1 MSFAFLYLHYTLD
14 KNSNLEALYDYS
26 CGKIKSKTKSLGK
39 ENEKNGL
46 KKKKNPP
53 FCQAKKKTLLKA
65 TKALGLSVDSLNVL
79 FFSGT
84 LSAFN
89 SFGVGFAF
97 AFTFGIF
104 FHYYVVVLTWT
115 ALSKVKNVLQCDAF
129 PGKSW
134 SIVID
139 TRRSCFSIGSRFY

>member
-14 KNSNLEALYDYS
+14 KNSNVEALYDYS

-84 LSAFN
+84 LSALTLL
-89 SFGVGFAF
+89 VW
-97 AFTFGIF
+97 
-104 FHYYVVVLTWT
+104 VLPLPLLL
-115 ALSKVKNVLQCDAF
+115 AS
-129 PGKSW
+129 
-134 SIVID
+134 
-139 TRRSCFSIGSRFY
+139 FSIITWLS